1 MARER
6 LLPRAAAPGPQA
18 TALLRVAD
26 VLLPAAPGDA
36 PAAPGMGL
44 TLYSSYTFHHASP
57 GISSQK
63 RCFAPSKDAF
73 FWRSHPEGSDT
84 TGFDEPAAA
93 KV

>member
-1 MARER
+1 MGPRLRAGRVEHGEAFLFKKAFLPKPER
-6 LLPRAAAPGPQA
+6 ILEGYPTE
-18 TALLRVAD
+18 TAISHCS
-26 VLLPAAPGDA
+26 
-36 PAAPGMGL
+36 
-44 TLYSSYTFHHASP
+44 TYTCHHASP